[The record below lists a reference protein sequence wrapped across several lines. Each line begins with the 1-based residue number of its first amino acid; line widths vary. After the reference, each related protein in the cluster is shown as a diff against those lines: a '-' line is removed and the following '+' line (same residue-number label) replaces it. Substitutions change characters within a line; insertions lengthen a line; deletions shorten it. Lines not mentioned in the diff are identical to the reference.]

1 MKPLLPLLIL
11 TAFMMPLSVCAE
23 DVEARTIEKIGSY
36 DSRSVAIAFMGSEV
50 YKKTRGKLLT
60 TKMAEHKKAKE
71 EGDKQ
76 KIKEL
81 EAWGKAQQQLLHK
94 QGFGTE
100 AVTDILAHISDQ
112 LPGIKKKAKVDLLIS
127 KWDTKALASHEGVP
141 TVDITLRL
149 IEAFKPT
156 EKQKKSA
163 LEIQEKEPV
172 PSAKLKNHA
181 KSPKGK

>member
-1 MKPLLPLLIL
+1 MKCLLPLLNLFAFIL
-11 TAFMMPLSVCAE
+11 PFSVCAGE
-23 DVEARTIEKIGSY
+23 VKDQTTEKIGIY

-50 YKKTRGKLLT
+50 FKKTRGKLLT

-81 EAWGKAQQQLLHK
+81 EEWGKAQQLLLHK
-94 QGFGTE
+94 QGFSTE
-100 AVTDILAHISDQ
+100 PVTDILALISNQ
-112 LPGIKKKAKVDLLIS
+112 LPEIKKKAQVDLLIS
-127 KWDTKALASHEGVP
+127 KWNARALALHEGVP
-141 TVDITLRL
+141 TVDITLGL

-163 LEIQEKEPV
+163 IEIQDKEPI
-172 PSAKLKNHA
+172 PLAKLKNH
-181 KSPKGK
+181 KD